1 MDMGTELV
9 LIRIIDALR
18 RVINEDSKEGR
29 EDDSRTCQE
38 LVQLLKYYIYNI
50 PVYTRHLEEIQNI
63 EKEYNKDF
71 KIIWHEIIVLKNI
84 ILILK

>member
-1 MDMGTELV
+1 MDIGTELV

-29 EDDSRTCQE
+29 EDSRTCQE

-63 EKEYNKDF
+63 EKEYDKDF
-71 KIIWHEIIVLKNI
+71 KIIWHEIIVLKKYN
-84 ILILK
+84 LNS